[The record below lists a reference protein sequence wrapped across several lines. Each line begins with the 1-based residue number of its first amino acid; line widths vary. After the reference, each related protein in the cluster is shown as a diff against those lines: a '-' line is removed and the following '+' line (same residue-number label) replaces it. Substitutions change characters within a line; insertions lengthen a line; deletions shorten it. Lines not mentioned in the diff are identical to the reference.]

1 MTQVQIY
8 TADQAAELMGCS
20 VKTVE
25 DLARRGELPGLKPGG
40 GWIFPAGA
48 LAARLDELAIEQA
61 AKRRVPE
68 VATATTAQQPADKG
82 SARRRRLPRE
92 LPKLVDLT
100 GAMR

>member
-1 MTQVQIY
+1 MNPLQIY
-8 TADQAAELMGCS
+8 TADQTAQMMGCS

-48 LAARLDELAIEQA
+48 LAQRLDELAIEQA
-61 AKRRVPE
+61 AKRRLPAV
-68 VATATTAQQPADKG
+68 VTATTAQKLAGNG
-82 SARRRRLPRE
+82 SARRRLPRE
-92 LPKLVDLT
+92 LPKLVDVT